1 MGLKMIVEFFRYG
14 DGLSKGP
21 LDYFLGKKRDRDH
34 ARVLSGSEQEVAGL
48 IDSSPFAKKYTSG
61 CLSFY
66 ESDLSDEAKSKIM
79 AEFEACIF
87 AGMDPGQYRVLWIE
101 HRDKINEETGKQRL
115 ELNFLIP
122 NVEITT
128 GQRLQPFYHEAD
140 LPRVDLFKKIINFEY
155 QLHDPDDPMFR
166 QDIKTKKS
174 LPKNTADI
182 KRVLD
187 VAAKKQIEGGFITD
201 RESMKKWLTALG
213 LEITGVKPNSISIR
227 NPHNDDEKSR
237 PIRLTG
243 AIYEQNFRFGAEGD
257 SLTAA
262 ASERYRRE
270 ARKRYRENLQRY
282 AEQIDCKIREFQQK
296 YQQRDAELEKAG
308 HASHE
313 RARDPNLDQQGGVE
327 KPAERSN
334 ERDYRADYNRQENIA
349 ESTYTSNQRAS
360 GSLPEASRELR
371 GDLARVEPLT
381 RRASTG
387 SEFEK
392 NPFQIDLSL
401 DLASL
406 FFSYMQ
412 HRSRVLLKKPKRSH
426 SRIAQ
431 PSASPETPRR
441 EPEAI
446 ELRQPIMRTD
456 RSEIHDLRGQLQN
469 SSGEVNEFRN
479 AVIEDHRRATAA
491 ARAATEAA
499 ARSLEAHSG
508 SSTDYRRA
516 RELHRDFERQEQQA
530 NRKEQSVSGAD
541 NHLSGDSEKAI
552 RANSLR
558 AFFRGFTERIGD
570 RFKDAC
576 DEIGEFFRRTRRIE
590 KLVKGDF
597 AEPGASR
604 NREANEA
611 TGEPNQRENELSRA
625 VSTKVRGFNPGYI
638 FKALDELDKRK
649 ELQAKQRAAERSSGL
664 DCEM

>member
-1 MGLKMIVEFFRYG
+1 MIVEFFRYG

-21 LDYFLGKKRDRDH
+21 LDYFLGKKRDREH
-34 ARVLSGSEQEVAGL
+34 AKILSGSEPEVAGL

-66 ESDLSDEAKSKIM
+66 ENDLSDEAKRKIM
-79 AEFEACIF
+79 ADFEHCLF
-87 AGMDPGQYRVLWIE
+87 PGMSSDQYRVLWIE
-101 HRDKINEETGKQRL
+101 HKDKLNEETGERRL

-122 NVEITT
+122 NTEILT
-128 GQRLQPFYHEAD
+128 GNRLQPFYHEAD
-140 LPRVDLFKKIINFEY
+140 LPRVDLFKKIINFEH

-187 VAAKKQIEGGFITD
+187 VAAKKQIEEGFITD
-201 RESMKKWLTALG
+201 RESMKRWLIDLE
-213 LEITGVKPNSISIR
+213 LEITKETAKAISIK
-227 NPHNDDEKSR
+227 NPYGDENSR
-237 PIRLTG
+237 PIRLEG

-257 SLTAA
+257 SLTAE

-282 AEQIDCKIREFQQK
+282 AEQIDGKIREFQQK

-313 RARDPNLDQQGGVE
+313 RAKDPNLDQQGGVE
-327 KPAERSN
+327 KSAERSH
-334 ERDYRADYNRQENIA
+334 ERDYRADYNRQEDVA
-349 ESTYTSNQRAS
+349 ESTYRSNHRNS

-381 RRASTG
+381 RRYSAPSD
-387 SEFEK
+387 FEK
-392 NPFQIDLSL
+392 SPYYVSL
-401 DLASL
+401 AVDYSSWR
-406 FFSYMQ
+406 FSYEQ
-412 HRSRVLLKKPKRSH
+412 YRNRTLSKLPKKSVKPN
-426 SRIAQ
+426 
-431 PSASPETPRR
+431 
-441 EPEAI
+441 EPANRGFTSEGSNL
-446 ELRQPIMRTD
+446 ESFDLRQTIVCTD
-456 RSEIHDLRGQLQN
+456 RPESSALRGQLSGN
-469 SSGEVNEFRN
+469 SGEIEVNEQSRS
-479 AVIEDHRRATAA
+479 AAIADYRGTTAA

-530 NRKEQSVSGAD
+530 NRQEQSVSGAD

-625 VSTKVRGFNPGYI
+625 VSTKVSGFNPGYI
-638 FKALDELDKRK
+638 FKALDELDQRK

>member
-1 MGLKMIVEFFRYG
+1 MIVEFFRYG
-14 DGLSKGP
+14 AGLSKGP
-21 LDYFLGKKRDRDH
+21 LDYFLGKKRDREH
-34 ARVLSGSEQEVAGL
+34 AKILSGNEQEVAGL

-66 ESDLSDEAKSKIM
+66 ESDLSDEAKRKIM
-79 AEFEACIF
+79 ADFEHCLF
-87 AGMDPGQYRVLWIE
+87 PGMSSDQYRVLWIE
-101 HRDKINEETGKQRL
+101 HRDKINEETGERRL

-122 NVEITT
+122 NTEILT
-128 GQRLQPFYHEAD
+128 GNRLQPFYHEAD
-140 LPRVDLFKKIINFEY
+140 MPRVDLFKKIINFEH

-187 VAAKKQIEGGFITD
+187 VAAKKQIEEGFITD
-201 RESMKKWLTALG
+201 RESMKQWLIDLG
-213 LEITGVKPNSISIR
+213 LDVTKETAKAISIK
-227 NPHNDDEKSR
+227 NPYGDENSR
-237 PIRLTG
+237 PIRLEG

-257 SLTAA
+257 SLTAE

-270 ARKRYRENLQRY
+270 ARKRYGENLQRY
-282 AEQIDCKIREFQQK
+282 AEQIDGKIREFQQK

-313 RARDPNLDQQGGVE
+313 RAKDPNLDQQGGVE

-349 ESTYTSNQRAS
+349 ESTYTSNQRTS

-426 SRIAQ
+426 SRTAQ
-431 PSASPETPRR
+431 PSGSPETPRR

-456 RSEIHDLRGQLQN
+456 RPEITAVRGQLQN

-516 RELHRDFERQEQQA
+516 RELHRDFEKQEQQA
-530 NRKEQSVSGAD
+530 NREEQSVSGAD

-625 VSTKVRGFNPGYI
+625 VSTKVSGFNPGYI

>member
-1 MGLKMIVEFFRYG
+1 MIVEFFRYG
-14 DGLSKGP
+14 AGLSKGP
-21 LDYFLGKKRDRDH
+21 LDYFLGKKRDREH
-34 ARVLSGSEQEVAGL
+34 AKILSGNEQEVAGL

-66 ESDLSDEAKSKIM
+66 ESDLSDEAKRKIM
-79 AEFEACIF
+79 ADFEHCLF
-87 AGMDPGQYRVLWIE
+87 PGMSSDQYRVLWIE
-101 HRDKINEETGKQRL
+101 HKDKLNEETGERRL

-122 NVEITT
+122 NTEILT
-128 GQRLQPFYHEAD
+128 GNRLQPFYHEAD
-140 LPRVDLFKKIINFEY
+140 MPRVDLFKKIINFEH

-187 VAAKKQIEGGFITD
+187 VAAKKQIEEGFITD
-201 RESMKKWLTALG
+201 RESMKRWLIDLE
-213 LEITGVKPNSISIR
+213 LEITKETAKAISIK
-227 NPHNDDEKSR
+227 NPYGDENSR
-237 PIRLTG
+237 PIRLEG

-257 SLTAA
+257 SLTAE

-282 AEQIDCKIREFQQK
+282 AEQIDCKIREFEQK
-296 YQQRDAELEKAG
+296 YQSIDPEAPKGGQQ
-308 HASHE
+308 SYE
-313 RARDPNLDQQGGVE
+313 RSDDPNFEQQRVSD
-327 KPAERSN
+327 KTAERSN
-334 ERDYRADYNRQENIA
+334 ERDYRADYNRQEDVA
-349 ESTYTSNQRAS
+349 ESTYTSNQRTS
-360 GSLPEASRELR
+360 GSPPEASRELT
-371 GDLARVEPLT
+371 GELARVEPLT

-387 SEFEK
+387 SELEK

-426 SRIAQ
+426 SRTAQ
-431 PSASPETPRR
+431 PSGSPETPRR

-456 RSEIHDLRGQLQN
+456 RSEIPDLRGQLQN

-516 RELHRDFERQEQQA
+516 RELHRDFEKQEQQA
-530 NRKEQSVSGAD
+530 NREEQSVSGAD
-541 NHLSGDSEKAI
+541 NHISGDSEKAI

-625 VSTKVRGFNPGYI
+625 VSTKVSGFNSEDI

-649 ELQAKQRAAERSSGL
+649 ELQAKQRAAERGSGL
-664 DCEM
+664 YF

>member
-1 MGLKMIVEFFRYG
+1 MIVEFFRYG

-155 QLHDPDDPMFR
+155 QLHDTDDPMFR

-187 VAAKKQIEGGFITD
+187 VAAKKQIEEGFITD
-201 RESMKKWLTALG
+201 RESMKQWLIDLG
-213 LEITGVKPNSISIR
+213 LDVTKETAKAISIK
-227 NPHNDDEKSR
+227 NPYGDENSR
-237 PIRLTG
+237 PIRLDG

-257 SLTAA
+257 SLTAE

-381 RRASTG
+381 RRDSAPSD
-387 SEFEK
+387 FEK
-392 NPFQIDLSL
+392 SPYYVSL
-401 DLASL
+401 AVDYSSWR
-406 FFSYMQ
+406 FSYEQ
-412 HRSRVLLKKPKRSH
+412 YRNRTLSKSPKKSVKPN
-426 SRIAQ
+426 
-431 PSASPETPRR
+431 
-441 EPEAI
+441 EPANRGFTSEGSNLDSFD
-446 ELRQPIMRTD
+446 LRQTIVCTD
-456 RSEIHDLRGQLQN
+456 RPESSALRGQL
-469 SSGEVNEFRN
+469 SGNRGEIEVNEQSRS
-479 AVIEDHRRATAA
+479 AAIADYRGTTAA
-491 ARAATEAA
+491 IEAATTVA
-499 ARSLEAHSG
+499 ARSLDAYSG

-516 RELHRDFERQEQQA
+516 RELHRDFEKQEQQA
-530 NRKEQSVSGAD
+530 NRQEQSVSGAD

-625 VSTKVRGFNPGYI
+625 VSTKVSGFNSEDI

-649 ELQAKQRAAERSSGL
+649 ELQAKQRAAERGSGL
-664 DCEM
+664 YF

>member
-1 MGLKMIVEFFRYG
+1 MIVEFFRYG
-14 DGLSKGP
+14 DGISKGP
-21 LDYFLGKKRDRDH
+21 LDYFLGKKRDREH
-34 ARVLSGSEQEVAGL
+34 AKILSGNEQEVAGL

-66 ESDLSDEAKSKIM
+66 ESDLSDEAKRKIM
-79 AEFEACIF
+79 ADFEHCLF
-87 AGMDPGQYRVLWIE
+87 PGMSSDQYRVLWIE
-101 HRDKINEETGKQRL
+101 HKDKLNEETGERRL

-122 NVEITT
+122 NTEILT
-128 GQRLQPFYHEAD
+128 GNRLQPFYHEVD
-140 LPRVDLFKKIINFEY
+140 MPRVDLFKKIINFEH

-187 VAAKKQIEGGFITD
+187 VAARKQIEGGFITD

-541 NHLSGDSEKAI
+541 NHISGDSEKAI

-625 VSTKVRGFNPGYI
+625 VSTKVSEFNPGYI

>member
-1 MGLKMIVEFFRYG
+1 MIVEFFRYG
-14 DGLSKGP
+14 AGLSKGP

-66 ESDLSDEAKSKIM
+66 ESDLSDEAKRKIM
-79 AEFEACIF
+79 ADFEHCLF
-87 AGMDPGQYRVLWIE
+87 PGMSSDQYRVLWIE
-101 HRDKINEETGKQRL
+101 HKDKLNEETGERRL

-122 NVEITT
+122 NTEILT
-128 GQRLQPFYHEAD
+128 GNRLQPFYHEAD
-140 LPRVDLFKKIINFEY
+140 MPRVDLFKKIINFEH

-187 VAAKKQIEGGFITD
+187 VAARKQIEGGFITD

-270 ARKRYRENLQRY
+270 ARKRYGENLQRY
-282 AEQIDCKIREFQQK
+282 AEQIDGKIREFEQK
-296 YQQRDAELEKAG
+296 YQSIDPEAPKGGQQSYERSDVTNLE
-308 HASHE
+308 
-313 RARDPNLDQQGGVE
+313 QQGGVE
-327 KPAERSN
+327 KSAERSH
-334 ERDYRADYNRQENIA
+334 ERDYRADYNRQEYVA
-349 ESTYTSNQRAS
+349 ESTYRSIERTS
-360 GSLPEASRELR
+360 GSPPEASRELT
-371 GDLARVEPLT
+371 GELARVEPLT
-381 RRASTG
+381 RRDSAPSD
-387 SEFEK
+387 FEK
-392 NPFQIDLSL
+392 SPYYVSL
-401 DLASL
+401 AVDYSSWR
-406 FFSYMQ
+406 FSYEQ
-412 HRSRVLLKKPKRSH
+412 YRNRTLSKSPKKSVKPN
-426 SRIAQ
+426 
-431 PSASPETPRR
+431 
-441 EPEAI
+441 EPANRGFTSEGSNLDSFD
-446 ELRQPIMRTD
+446 LRQTIVCTD
-456 RSEIHDLRGQLQN
+456 RPESSALRGQL
-469 SSGEVNEFRN
+469 SGNRGEIEVNEQSRS
-479 AVIEDHRRATAA
+479 AAIADYRRTTAA
-491 ARAATEAA
+491 IEAATTAA
-499 ARSLEAHSG
+499 ARSLEAYSG

-516 RELHRDFERQEQQA
+516 RELHRDFEKQEQQA
-530 NRKEQSVSGAD
+530 NREEQSVSGAD

-558 AFFRGFTERIGD
+558 AFFTRFTKQIGD
-570 RFKDAC
+570 SFKDAC
-576 DEIGEFFRRTRRIE
+576 NELGEFFRRTRRIE

-625 VSTKVRGFNPGYI
+625 VSTKVSGFNSEDI

-649 ELQAKQRAAERSSGL
+649 ELQAKQRAAERGSGL
-664 DCEM
+664 YF

>member
-1 MGLKMIVEFFRYG
+1 MIVEFFRYG
-14 DGLSKGP
+14 AGLSKGP
-21 LDYFLGKKRDRDH
+21 LDYFLGKKRDREH
-34 ARVLSGSEQEVAGL
+34 ARVLSGNEQEVAGL

-66 ESDLSDEAKSKIM
+66 ESDLSDEAKRKIM
-79 AEFEACIF
+79 ADFEHCLF
-87 AGMDPGQYRVLWIE
+87 PGMSSDQYRVLWIE
-101 HRDKINEETGKQRL
+101 HKDKLNEETGERRL

-122 NVEITT
+122 NTEILT
-128 GQRLQPFYHEAD
+128 GNRLQPFYHEAD
-140 LPRVDLFKKIINFEY
+140 MPRVDLFKKIINFEH

-187 VAAKKQIEGGFITD
+187 VAAKKQIEEGFITD
-201 RESMKKWLTALG
+201 RESMKRWLIDLE
-213 LEITGVKPNSISIR
+213 LEITKETAKAISIK
-227 NPHNDDEKSR
+227 NPYGDENSR
-237 PIRLTG
+237 PIRLEG

-257 SLTAA
+257 SLTAE

-282 AEQIDCKIREFQQK
+282 AEQIDGKIREFEQK
-296 YQQRDAELEKAG
+296 YQSIDPEAPKGGQQ
-308 HASHE
+308 SYE
-313 RARDPNLDQQGGVE
+313 RSDDPNFEQQRVSD
-327 KPAERSN
+327 KTAERSN
-334 ERDYRADYNRQENIA
+334 ERDYRADYNRQEDVA
-349 ESTYTSNQRAS
+349 ESTYTSNQRTS
-360 GSLPEASRELR
+360 GSPPEASRELT
-371 GDLARVEPLT
+371 GELARVEPLT

-387 SEFEK
+387 SELEK

-426 SRIAQ
+426 SRTAQ
-431 PSASPETPRR
+431 PSGSPETPRR

-499 ARSLEAHSG
+499 ARRLEAHSG

-516 RELHRDFERQEQQA
+516 RELHRDFEKQEQQA
-530 NRKEQSVSGAD
+530 NREEQSVSGAD

-625 VSTKVRGFNPGYI
+625 VSTKVSGFNPGYI

>member
-1 MGLKMIVEFFRYG
+1 MIVEFFRYG

-21 LDYFLGKKRDRDH
+21 LDYFLGKKRDREH
-34 ARVLSGSEQEVAGL
+34 ARVLSGNEQEVAGL

-66 ESDLSDEAKSKIM
+66 ESDLSDEAKRKIM
-79 AEFEACIF
+79 ADFEHCLF
-87 AGMDPGQYRVLWIE
+87 PGMSSDQYRVLWIE
-101 HRDKINEETGKQRL
+101 HKDKLNEETGERRL

-122 NVEITT
+122 NTEILT
-128 GQRLQPFYHEAD
+128 GNRLQPFYHEAD
-140 LPRVDLFKKIINFEY
+140 MPRVDLFKKIINFEH

-187 VAAKKQIEGGFITD
+187 VAARKQIEGGFITD

-270 ARKRYRENLQRY
+270 ARKRYGENLQRY
-282 AEQIDCKIREFQQK
+282 AEQIDGKIREFEQK
-296 YQQRDAELEKAG
+296 YQSIDPEAPKGGQQ
-308 HASHE
+308 SYE
-313 RARDPNLDQQGGVE
+313 RSDDPNFEQQRVSD
-327 KPAERSN
+327 KTAERSN
-334 ERDYRADYNRQENIA
+334 ERDYRADYNRQEDVA
-349 ESTYTSNQRAS
+349 ESTYRSNHRNS

-456 RSEIHDLRGQLQN
+456 RSEIPDLRGQLQN

-558 AFFRGFTERIGD
+558 AFFTSFTKRIGD
-570 RFKDAC
+570 SFKDAC
-576 DEIGEFFRRTRRIE
+576 DEFGEFFRRKRRVE
-590 KLVKGDF
+590 KLVNGDF
-597 AEPGASR
+597 AELGKNRDRDAAQATHGAAHEQTSLSR
-604 NREANEA
+604 
-611 TGEPNQRENELSRA
+611 ELSK
-625 VSTKVRGFNPGYI
+625 KVTGFNSGDI
-638 FKALDELDKRK
+638 FTALDELDKRK
-649 ELQAKQRAAERSSGL
+649 ELQAKQRAAERGSGL
-664 DCEM
+664 YF

>member
-1 MGLKMIVEFFRYG
+1 MIVEFFRYG

-21 LDYFLGKKRDRDH
+21 LDYFLGKKRDREH
-34 ARVLSGSEQEVAGL
+34 ARVLSGNEQEVAGL

-66 ESDLSDEAKSKIM
+66 ESDLSDEAKRKIM
-79 AEFEACIF
+79 ADFEHCLF
-87 AGMDPGQYRVLWIE
+87 PGMSSDQYRVLWIE
-101 HRDKINEETGKQRL
+101 HKDKLNEETGERRL

-122 NVEITT
+122 NTEILT
-128 GQRLQPFYHEAD
+128 GNRLQPFYHEAD
-140 LPRVDLFKKIINFEY
+140 MPRVDLFKKIINFEH

-187 VAAKKQIEGGFITD
+187 VAARKQIEGGFITD

-270 ARKRYRENLQRY
+270 ARKRYGENLQRY
-282 AEQIDCKIREFQQK
+282 AEQIDGKIREFEQK
-296 YQQRDAELEKAG
+296 YQSIDPEAPKGGQQSYERSDVTNLE
-308 HASHE
+308 
-313 RARDPNLDQQGGVE
+313 QQGGVE
-327 KPAERSN
+327 KSAERSH
-334 ERDYRADYNRQENIA
+334 ERDYRADYNRQEDVA
-349 ESTYTSNQRAS
+349 ESTYRSIERTS
-360 GSLPEASRELR
+360 GSPPEASRELT
-371 GDLARVEPLT
+371 GELARVEPLT
-381 RRASTG
+381 RRDSAPSD
-387 SEFEK
+387 FEK
-392 NPFQIDLSL
+392 SPYYVSL
-401 DLASL
+401 AVDYSSWR
-406 FFSYMQ
+406 FSYEQ
-412 HRSRVLLKKPKRSH
+412 YRNRTLSKSPKKSVKPN
-426 SRIAQ
+426 
-431 PSASPETPRR
+431 
-441 EPEAI
+441 EPANRGFTSEGSNLDSFD
-446 ELRQPIMRTD
+446 LRQTIVCTD
-456 RSEIHDLRGQLQN
+456 RPESSALRGQL
-469 SSGEVNEFRN
+469 SGNRGEIEVNEQSRS
-479 AVIEDHRRATAA
+479 AAIADYRRTTAA
-491 ARAATEAA
+491 IEAATTAA
-499 ARSLEAHSG
+499 ARSLEAYSG

-516 RELHRDFERQEQQA
+516 RELHRDFEKQEQQA
-530 NRKEQSVSGAD
+530 NREEQSVSGAD

-625 VSTKVRGFNPGYI
+625 VSTKVSGFNSEDI

-649 ELQAKQRAAERSSGL
+649 ELQAKQRAAERGSGL
-664 DCEM
+664 YF

>member
-1 MGLKMIVEFFRYG
+1 MIVEFFRYG
-14 DGLSKGP
+14 AGLSKGP
-21 LDYFLGKKRDRDH
+21 LDYFLGKKRDREH
-34 ARVLSGSEQEVAGL
+34 AKILSGNEQEVAGL

-66 ESDLSDEAKSKIM
+66 ESDLSDEAKRKIM
-79 AEFEACIF
+79 ADFEHCLF
-87 AGMDPGQYRVLWIE
+87 PGMSSDQYRVLWIE
-101 HRDKINEETGKQRL
+101 HRDKINEETGERRL

-122 NVEITT
+122 NTEILT
-128 GQRLQPFYHEAD
+128 GNRLQPFYHEAD
-140 LPRVDLFKKIINFEY
+140 LPRVDLFKKIINFEH

-187 VAAKKQIEGGFITD
+187 VAAKKQIEEGFITD

-257 SLTAA
+257 SLTAE

-270 ARKRYRENLQRY
+270 ARKRYGENLQRY
-282 AEQIDCKIREFQQK
+282 AEQIDGKIREFEQK
-296 YQQRDAELEKAG
+296 YQSIDPEAPKGGQQ
-308 HASHE
+308 SYE
-313 RARDPNLDQQGGVE
+313 RSDDPNFEQQRVSD
-327 KPAERSN
+327 KTAERSN
-334 ERDYRADYNRQENIA
+334 ERDYRADYNRQEDVA
-349 ESTYTSNQRAS
+349 ESTYTSNQRTS
-360 GSLPEASRELR
+360 GSPPEASRELT
-371 GDLARVEPLT
+371 GELARVEPLT

-387 SEFEK
+387 SELEK

-426 SRIAQ
+426 SRTAQ
-431 PSASPETPRR
+431 PSGSPETPRR

-499 ARSLEAHSG
+499 ARRLEAHSG

-625 VSTKVRGFNPGYI
+625 VSTKVSGFNPGYI

>member
-1 MGLKMIVEFFRYG
+1 MIVEFFRYG
-14 DGLSKGP
+14 DGISKGP
-21 LDYFLGKKRDRDH
+21 LDYFLGKKRDREH
-34 ARVLSGSEQEVAGL
+34 AKILSGNEQEVAGL

-66 ESDLSDEAKSKIM
+66 ESDLSDEAKRKIM
-79 AEFEACIF
+79 ADFEHCLF
-87 AGMDPGQYRVLWIE
+87 PGMSSDQYRVLWIE
-101 HRDKINEETGKQRL
+101 HKDKLNEETGERRL

-122 NVEITT
+122 NTEILT
-128 GQRLQPFYHEAD
+128 GNRLQPFYHEAD
-140 LPRVDLFKKIINFEY
+140 MPRVDLFKKIINFEH

-187 VAAKKQIEGGFITD
+187 VAARKQIEGGFITD

-541 NHLSGDSEKAI
+541 NHISGDSEKAI

-625 VSTKVRGFNPGYI
+625 VSTKVSEFNPGYI

>member
-1 MGLKMIVEFFRYG
+1 MIVEFFRYG

-21 LDYFLGKKRDRDH
+21 LDYFLGKKRDREH
-34 ARVLSGSEQEVAGL
+34 AKILSGSEPEVAGL

-66 ESDLSDEAKSKIM
+66 ENDLSDEAKNKIM
-79 AEFEACIF
+79 ADFEHCLF
-87 AGMDPGQYRVLWIE
+87 PGMSSDQYRVLWIE
-101 HRDKINEETGKQRL
+101 HRDKINEETGERRL

-122 NVEITT
+122 NTEILT
-128 GQRLQPFYHEAD
+128 GKRLQPFYHEAD
-140 LPRVDLFKKIINFEY
+140 MPRVDLFKKIINFEH

-187 VAAKKQIEGGFITD
+187 VAAKKQIEEGFITD
-201 RESMKKWLTALG
+201 RESMKRWLIDLE
-213 LEITGVKPNSISIR
+213 LEITKETAKAISIK
-227 NPHNDDEKSR
+227 NPYGDENSR
-237 PIRLTG
+237 PIRLEG

-257 SLTAA
+257 SLTAE

-270 ARKRYRENLQRY
+270 ARKRYGENLQRY
-282 AEQIDCKIREFQQK
+282 AEQIDGKIREFEQK
-296 YQQRDAELEKAG
+296 YQSIDPEAPKGGQQ
-308 HASHE
+308 SYE
-313 RARDPNLDQQGGVE
+313 RSDDPNFEQQRVSD
-327 KPAERSN
+327 KTAERSN
-334 ERDYRADYNRQENIA
+334 ERDYRADYNRQEDVA
-349 ESTYTSNQRAS
+349 ESTYTSNQRTS
-360 GSLPEASRELR
+360 GSPPEASRELT
-371 GDLARVEPLT
+371 GELARVEPLT

-387 SEFEK
+387 SELEK

-426 SRIAQ
+426 SRTAQ
-431 PSASPETPRR
+431 PSGSPETPRR

-456 RSEIHDLRGQLQN
+456 RPESTAVRGQLQN

-499 ARSLEAHSG
+499 ARRLEAHSG
-508 SSTDYRRA
+508 PSTDYRRA
-516 RELHRDFERQEQQA
+516 RELHRDFEKQEQQA
-530 NRKEQSVSGAD
+530 NREEQSVSGAD

-625 VSTKVRGFNPGYI
+625 VSTKVSGFNPGYI

>member
-1 MGLKMIVEFFRYG
+1 MIVEFFRYG

-21 LDYFLGKKRDRDH
+21 LDYFLGKKRDREH
-34 ARVLSGSEQEVAGL
+34 ARVLSGNEQEVAGL

-66 ESDLSDEAKSKIM
+66 ESDLSDEAKRKIM
-79 AEFEACIF
+79 ADFEHCLF
-87 AGMDPGQYRVLWIE
+87 PGMSSDQYRVLWIE
-101 HRDKINEETGKQRL
+101 HKDKLNEETGERRL

-122 NVEITT
+122 NTEILT
-128 GQRLQPFYHEAD
+128 GNRLQPFYHEAD
-140 LPRVDLFKKIINFEY
+140 MPRVDLFKKIINFEH

-187 VAAKKQIEGGFITD
+187 VAARKQIEGGFITD

-270 ARKRYRENLQRY
+270 ARKRYGENLQRY
-282 AEQIDCKIREFQQK
+282 AEQIDGKIREFEQK
-296 YQQRDAELEKAG
+296 YQSIDPEAPKGGQQSYERSDVTNLE
-308 HASHE
+308 
-313 RARDPNLDQQGGVE
+313 QQGGVE

-349 ESTYTSNQRAS
+349 ESTYTSNQRTS

-456 RSEIHDLRGQLQN
+456 RSEIPDLRGQLQN

-558 AFFRGFTERIGD
+558 AFFTSFTKRIGD
-570 RFKDAC
+570 SFKDAC
-576 DEIGEFFRRTRRIE
+576 DEFGEFFRRKRRVE
-590 KLVKGDF
+590 KLVNGDF
-597 AEPGASR
+597 AELGKNRDRDAAQATHGAAHEQTSLSR
-604 NREANEA
+604 
-611 TGEPNQRENELSRA
+611 ELSK
-625 VSTKVRGFNPGYI
+625 KVTGFNSGDI
-638 FKALDELDKRK
+638 FTALDELDKRK
-649 ELQAKQRAAERSSGL
+649 ELQAKQRPAERGSRL
-664 DCEM
+664 YF

>member
-1 MGLKMIVEFFRYG
+1 MIVEFFRYG

-21 LDYFLGKKRDRDH
+21 LDYFLGKKRDREH
-34 ARVLSGSEQEVAGL
+34 ARVLSGNEQEVAGL

-66 ESDLSDEAKSKIM
+66 ESDLSDEAKRKIM
-79 AEFEACIF
+79 ADFEHCLF
-87 AGMDPGQYRVLWIE
+87 PGMSSDQYRVLWIE
-101 HRDKINEETGKQRL
+101 HRDKINEETGERRL

-122 NVEITT
+122 NTEILT
-128 GQRLQPFYHEAD
+128 GNRLQPFYHEAD
-140 LPRVDLFKKIINFEY
+140 LPRVDLFQKIINFEH

-187 VAAKKQIEGGFITD
+187 VAARKQIEGGFITD

-270 ARKRYRENLQRY
+270 ARKRYGENLQRY
-282 AEQIDCKIREFQQK
+282 AEQIDGKIREFEQK
-296 YQQRDAELEKAG
+296 YQSIDPEAPKGGQQ
-308 HASHE
+308 SYE
-313 RARDPNLDQQGGVE
+313 RSDDPNFEQQRVSD
-327 KPAERSN
+327 KTAERSN
-334 ERDYRADYNRQENIA
+334 ERDYRADYNRQEDVA
-349 ESTYTSNQRAS
+349 ESTYTSNQRTS
-360 GSLPEASRELR
+360 GSPPEASRELT
-371 GDLARVEPLT
+371 GELARVEPLT

-387 SEFEK
+387 SELEK

-456 RSEIHDLRGQLQN
+456 RPESTAVRGQLQN

-541 NHLSGDSEKAI
+541 NHISGDSEKAI

-625 VSTKVRGFNPGYI
+625 VSTKVSGFNPGYI

-664 DCEM
+664 YF

>member
-1 MGLKMIVEFFRYG
+1 MIVEFFRYG

-187 VAAKKQIEGGFITD
+187 VAAKKQIEEGFITD
-201 RESMKKWLTALG
+201 RESMKQWLIDLG
-213 LEITGVKPNSISIR
+213 LDVTKETAKAISIK
-227 NPHNDDEKSR
+227 NPYGDENSR
-237 PIRLTG
+237 PIRLDG

-257 SLTAA
+257 SLTAE

-456 RSEIHDLRGQLQN
+456 RSEIPDLRGQLQN

-558 AFFRGFTERIGD
+558 AFFTSFTKRIGD
-570 RFKDAC
+570 SFKDAC
-576 DEIGEFFRRTRRIE
+576 DEFGEFFRRKRRVE
-590 KLVKGDF
+590 KLVNGDF
-597 AEPGASR
+597 AELGKNRDRDAAQATHGAAHEQTSLSR
-604 NREANEA
+604 
-611 TGEPNQRENELSRA
+611 ELSK
-625 VSTKVRGFNPGYI
+625 KVTGFNSGDI
-638 FKALDELDKRK
+638 FTALDELDKRK
-649 ELQAKQRAAERSSGL
+649 ELQAKQRAAERGSGL
-664 DCEM
+664 YF

>member
-1 MGLKMIVEFFRYG
+1 MIVEFFRYG

-21 LDYFLGKKRDRDH
+21 LDYFLGKKRDREH
-34 ARVLSGSEQEVAGL
+34 ARVLSGNEQEVAGL

-66 ESDLSDEAKSKIM
+66 ESDLSDEAKRKIM
-79 AEFEACIF
+79 ADFEHCLF
-87 AGMDPGQYRVLWIE
+87 PGMSSDQYRVLWIE
-101 HRDKINEETGKQRL
+101 HRDKINEETGERRL

-122 NVEITT
+122 NTEILT
-128 GQRLQPFYHEAD
+128 GKRLQPFYHEAD
-140 LPRVDLFKKIINFEY
+140 MPRVDLFKKIINFEH

-187 VAAKKQIEGGFITD
+187 VAARKQIEGGFITD

-270 ARKRYRENLQRY
+270 ARKRYGENLQRY
-282 AEQIDCKIREFQQK
+282 AEQIDGKIREFEQK
-296 YQQRDAELEKAG
+296 YQSIDPEAPKGGQQSYERSDVTNLE
-308 HASHE
+308 
-313 RARDPNLDQQGGVE
+313 QQGGVE

-456 RSEIHDLRGQLQN
+456 RSEIPDLRGQLQN

-516 RELHRDFERQEQQA
+516 RELHRDFEKQEQQA
-530 NRKEQSVSGAD
+530 NREEQSVSGAD

-625 VSTKVRGFNPGYI
+625 VSTKVSGFNPGYI

>member
-1 MGLKMIVEFFRYG
+1 MIVEFFRYG
-14 DGLSKGP
+14 AGLSKGP
-21 LDYFLGKKRDRDH
+21 LDYFLGKKRDREH
-34 ARVLSGSEQEVAGL
+34 AKILSGNEQEVAGL

-66 ESDLSDEAKSKIM
+66 ESDLSDEAKRKIM
-79 AEFEACIF
+79 ADFEHCLF
-87 AGMDPGQYRVLWIE
+87 PGMSSDQYRVLWIE
-101 HRDKINEETGKQRL
+101 HKDKLNEETGERRL

-122 NVEITT
+122 NTEILT
-128 GQRLQPFYHEAD
+128 GNRLQPFYHEAD
-140 LPRVDLFKKIINFEY
+140 MPRVDLFKKIINFEH

-187 VAAKKQIEGGFITD
+187 VAARKQIEGGFITD

-270 ARKRYRENLQRY
+270 ARKRYGENLQRY
-282 AEQIDCKIREFQQK
+282 AEQIDGKIREFEQK
-296 YQQRDAELEKAG
+296 YQSIDPEAPKGGQQSYERSDVTNLE
-308 HASHE
+308 
-313 RARDPNLDQQGGVE
+313 QQGGVE
-327 KPAERSN
+327 KSAERSH
-334 ERDYRADYNRQENIA
+334 ERDYRADYNRQEDVA
-349 ESTYTSNQRAS
+349 ESTYRSIERTS
-360 GSLPEASRELR
+360 GSPPEASRELT
-371 GDLARVEPLT
+371 GELARVEPLT
-381 RRASTG
+381 RRDSTG

-541 NHLSGDSEKAI
+541 NHISGDSEKAI

-625 VSTKVRGFNPGYI
+625 VSTKVSGFNPGYI

>member
-1 MGLKMIVEFFRYG
+1 MIVEFFRYG

-21 LDYFLGKKRDRDH
+21 LDYFLGKKRDREH
-34 ARVLSGSEQEVAGL
+34 ARVLSGNEQEVAGL

-66 ESDLSDEAKSKIM
+66 ESDLSDEAKRKIM
-79 AEFEACIF
+79 ADFEHCLF
-87 AGMDPGQYRVLWIE
+87 PGMSSDQYRVLWIE
-101 HRDKINEETGKQRL
+101 HKDKLNEETGERRL

-122 NVEITT
+122 NTEILT
-128 GQRLQPFYHEAD
+128 GNRLQPFYHEAD
-140 LPRVDLFKKIINFEY
+140 MPRVDLFKKIINFEH

-187 VAAKKQIEGGFITD
+187 VAARKQIEGGFITD

-270 ARKRYRENLQRY
+270 ARKRYGENLQRY
-282 AEQIDCKIREFQQK
+282 AEQIDGKIREFEQK
-296 YQQRDAELEKAG
+296 YQSIDPEAPKGGQQSYERSDVTNLE
-308 HASHE
+308 
-313 RARDPNLDQQGGVE
+313 QQGGVE
-327 KPAERSN
+327 KSAERSN

-349 ESTYTSNQRAS
+349 ESTYTSNQRTS

-456 RSEIHDLRGQLQN
+456 RSEIPDLRGQLQN

-558 AFFRGFTERIGD
+558 AFFTSFTKRIGD
-570 RFKDAC
+570 SFKDAC
-576 DEIGEFFRRTRRIE
+576 DEFGEFFRRKRRVE
-590 KLVKGDF
+590 KLVNGDF
-597 AEPGASR
+597 AELGKNRDRDAAQATHGAAHEQTSLSR
-604 NREANEA
+604 
-611 TGEPNQRENELSRA
+611 ELSK
-625 VSTKVRGFNPGYI
+625 KVTGFNSGDI
-638 FKALDELDKRK
+638 FTALDELDKRK
-649 ELQAKQRAAERSSGL
+649 ELQAKQRAAERGSGL
-664 DCEM
+664 YF

>member
-1 MGLKMIVEFFRYG
+1 MIVEFFRYG
-14 DGLSKGP
+14 AGLSKGP
-21 LDYFLGKKRDRDH
+21 LDYFLGKKRDREH
-34 ARVLSGSEQEVAGL
+34 AKILSGNEQEVAGL

-66 ESDLSDEAKSKIM
+66 ESDLSDEAKRKIM
-79 AEFEACIF
+79 ADFEHCLF
-87 AGMDPGQYRVLWIE
+87 PGMSSDQYRVLWIE
-101 HRDKINEETGKQRL
+101 HRDKINEETGERRL

-122 NVEITT
+122 NTEILT
-128 GQRLQPFYHEAD
+128 GNRLQPFYHEAD
-140 LPRVDLFKKIINFEY
+140 LPRVDLFKKIINFEH

-187 VAAKKQIEGGFITD
+187 VAARKQIEGGFITD

-257 SLTAA
+257 SLTAE

-270 ARKRYRENLQRY
+270 ARKRYGENLQRY
-282 AEQIDCKIREFQQK
+282 AEQIDGKIREFEQK
-296 YQQRDAELEKAG
+296 YQSIDPEAPKGGQQSYERSDVTNLE
-308 HASHE
+308 
-313 RARDPNLDQQGGVE
+313 QQGGVE
-327 KPAERSN
+327 KSAERSH
-334 ERDYRADYNRQENIA
+334 ERDYRADYNRQEDVA
-349 ESTYTSNQRAS
+349 ESTYTSNQRTS
-360 GSLPEASRELR
+360 GSPPEASRELT
-371 GDLARVEPLT
+371 GELARVEPLT
-381 RRASTG
+381 RRDSTP
-387 SEFEK
+387 SDFEK
-392 NPFQIDLSL
+392 SPYYVSL
-401 DLASL
+401 AVDFSSWH
-406 FFSYMQ
+406 FSYEQ
-412 HRSRVLLKKPKRSH
+412 YRNRTLSKSPKKSVKPNE
-426 SRIAQ
+426 
-431 PSASPETPRR
+431 PSNQGFTNEGSNLESFD
-441 EPEAI
+441 
-446 ELRQPIMRTD
+446 LRQTIVCTD
-456 RSEIHDLRGQLQN
+456 RPESSALRGQLSGN
-469 SSGEVNEFRN
+469 SGEIEVNEQSRS
-479 AVIEDHRRATAA
+479 AAIADYRRTTAA
-491 ARAATEAA
+491 IEAATTAA
-499 ARSLEAHSG
+499 ARSLEAYSG

-516 RELHRDFERQEQQA
+516 RELHRDFEKQEQQA
-530 NRKEQSVSGAD
+530 NREEQSVSGAD

-625 VSTKVRGFNPGYI
+625 VSTKVSGFNPGYI

>member
-1 MGLKMIVEFFRYG
+1 MIVEFFRYG
-14 DGLSKGP
+14 AGLSKGP

-187 VAAKKQIEGGFITD
+187 VAAKKQIEEGFITD
-201 RESMKKWLTALG
+201 RESMKQWLIDLG
-213 LEITGVKPNSISIR
+213 LDVTKETAKAISIK
-227 NPHNDDEKSR
+227 NPYGDENSR
-237 PIRLTG
+237 PIRLDG

-257 SLTAA
+257 SLTAE

-349 ESTYTSNQRAS
+349 ESTYTSNQRTS
-360 GSLPEASRELR
+360 GSPPEASRELT
-371 GDLARVEPLT
+371 GELARVELLT
-381 RRASTG
+381 RRDSTP
-387 SEFEK
+387 SDFEK
-392 NPFQIDLSL
+392 SPYYVSL
-401 DLASL
+401 AVDYSSWR
-406 FFSYMQ
+406 FSYEQ
-412 HRSRVLLKKPKRSH
+412 YRNRTLSKSPKKSVKPN
-426 SRIAQ
+426 
-431 PSASPETPRR
+431 
-441 EPEAI
+441 EPANRGFTSEGSNL
-446 ELRQPIMRTD
+446 ESFDLRQPIMRTD

-530 NRKEQSVSGAD
+530 NRQEQSVSGAD

-558 AFFRGFTERIGD
+558 AFFTSFTKRIGD
-570 RFKDAC
+570 SFKDAC
-576 DEIGEFFRRTRRIE
+576 DEFGEFFRRKRRVE
-590 KLVKGDF
+590 KLVNGDF
-597 AEPGASR
+597 AELGKNRDRDAAQATHGAAHEQTSLSR
-604 NREANEA
+604 
-611 TGEPNQRENELSRA
+611 ELSK
-625 VSTKVRGFNPGYI
+625 KVTGFNSGDI
-638 FKALDELDKRK
+638 FTALDELDKRK

>member
-1 MGLKMIVEFFRYG
+1 MIVEFFRYG
-14 DGLSKGP
+14 AGLSKGP
-21 LDYFLGKKRDRDH
+21 LDYFLGKKRDREH
-34 ARVLSGSEQEVAGL
+34 AKILSGNEQEVAGL

-66 ESDLSDEAKSKIM
+66 ESDLSDEAKRKIM
-79 AEFEACIF
+79 ADFEHCLF
-87 AGMDPGQYRVLWIE
+87 PGMSSDQYRVLWIE
-101 HRDKINEETGKQRL
+101 HRDKINEETGERRL

-122 NVEITT
+122 NTEILT
-128 GQRLQPFYHEAD
+128 GNRLQPFYHEAD
-140 LPRVDLFKKIINFEY
+140 MPRVDLFKKIINFEH

-187 VAAKKQIEGGFITD
+187 VAAKKQIEEGFITD
-201 RESMKKWLTALG
+201 RESMKQWLIDLG
-213 LEITGVKPNSISIR
+213 LDVTKETAKAISIK
-227 NPHNDDEKSR
+227 NPYGDENSR
-237 PIRLTG
+237 PIRLEG

-257 SLTAA
+257 SLTAE

-456 RSEIHDLRGQLQN
+456 RSEIPDLRGQLQN

-516 RELHRDFERQEQQA
+516 RELHRDFEKQEQQA
-530 NRKEQSVSGAD
+530 NREEQSVSGAD

-625 VSTKVRGFNPGYI
+625 VSTKVSGFNPGYI

>member
-187 VAAKKQIEGGFITD
+187 VAAKKQIEEGFITD
-201 RESMKKWLTALG
+201 RESMKQWLIDLG
-213 LEITGVKPNSISIR
+213 LDVTKETAKAISIK
-227 NPHNDDEKSR
+227 NPYGDENSR
-237 PIRLTG
+237 PIRLDG
-243 AIYEQNFRFGAEGD
+243 ANYEQNFRFGAEGD
-257 SLTAA
+257 SLTAE

-349 ESTYTSNQRAS
+349 ESTYTSNQRTS

-541 NHLSGDSEKAI
+541 NHISGDSEKAI

-625 VSTKVRGFNPGYI
+625 VSTKVSGFNPGYI

>member
-1 MGLKMIVEFFRYG
+1 MIVEFFRYG
-14 DGLSKGP
+14 AGLSKGP
-21 LDYFLGKKRDRDH
+21 LDYFLGKKRDREH
-34 ARVLSGSEQEVAGL
+34 AKILSGNEQEVAGL

-66 ESDLSDEAKSKIM
+66 ESDLSDEAKRKIM
-79 AEFEACIF
+79 ADFEHCLF
-87 AGMDPGQYRVLWIE
+87 PGMSSDQYRVLWIE
-101 HRDKINEETGKQRL
+101 HRDKINEETGERRL

-122 NVEITT
+122 NTEILT
-128 GQRLQPFYHEAD
+128 GNRLQPFYHEAD
-140 LPRVDLFKKIINFEY
+140 MPRVDLFKKIINFEH

-187 VAAKKQIEGGFITD
+187 VAAKKQIEEGFITD
-201 RESMKKWLTALG
+201 RESMKQWLIDLG
-213 LEITGVKPNSISIR
+213 LDVTKETAKAISIK
-227 NPHNDDEKSR
+227 NPYGDENSR
-237 PIRLTG
+237 PIRLEG

-257 SLTAA
+257 SLTAE

-282 AEQIDCKIREFQQK
+282 AEQIDGKIREFQQK

-313 RARDPNLDQQGGVE
+313 RAKDPNLDQQGGVE
-327 KPAERSN
+327 KSAERSH
-334 ERDYRADYNRQENIA
+334 ERDYRADYNRQEDVA
-349 ESTYTSNQRAS
+349 ESTYRSNHRNS

-371 GDLARVEPLT
+371 GDLARVHPLERRNSKAIQFKNGPYFIKYSLDFSST
-381 RRASTG
+381 YRLYQHHFDDIRRDEQVQRDPSQRSASTADRASHRGKNSGIQEVAERHLRDQKQQREEING
-387 SEFEK
+387 S
-392 NPFQIDLSL
+392 
-401 DLASL
+401 
-406 FFSYMQ
+406 
-412 HRSRVLLKKPKRSH
+412 RSTV
-426 SRIAQ
+426 IADYR
-431 PSASPETPRR
+431 A
-441 EPEAI
+441 
-446 ELRQPIMRTD
+446 
-456 RSEIHDLRGQLQN
+456 
-469 SSGEVNEFRN
+469 
-479 AVIEDHRRATAA
+479 ATAA
-491 ARAATEAA
+491 AREGLEAAGRAAESTRIARESLAATRRLHSDLTQKERG
-499 ARSLEAHSG
+499 RSA
-508 SSTDYRRA
+508 D
-516 RELHRDFERQEQQA
+516 RQT
-530 NRKEQSVSGAD
+530 
-541 NHLSGDSEKAI
+541 LSGNSEKTL
-552 RANSLR
+552 RADSIR

-625 VSTKVRGFNPGYI
+625 VSTKVSGFNPGYI

>member
-1 MGLKMIVEFFRYG
+1 MIVEFFRYG
-14 DGLSKGP
+14 AGLSKGP
-21 LDYFLGKKRDRDH
+21 LDYFLGKKRDREH
-34 ARVLSGSEQEVAGL
+34 AKILSGNEQEVAGL

-66 ESDLSDEAKSKIM
+66 ESDLSDEAKRKIM
-79 AEFEACIF
+79 ADFEHCLF
-87 AGMDPGQYRVLWIE
+87 PGMSSDQYRVLWIE
-101 HRDKINEETGKQRL
+101 HRDKINEETGERRL

-122 NVEITT
+122 NTEILT
-128 GQRLQPFYHEAD
+128 GNRLQPFYHEAD
-140 LPRVDLFKKIINFEY
+140 MPRVDLFKKIINFEH

-187 VAAKKQIEGGFITD
+187 VAAKKQIEEGFITD
-201 RESMKKWLTALG
+201 RESMKRWLIDLE
-213 LEITGVKPNSISIR
+213 LEITKETAKAISIK
-227 NPHNDDEKSR
+227 NPYGDENSR
-237 PIRLTG
+237 PIRLEG

-257 SLTAA
+257 SLTAE

-270 ARKRYRENLQRY
+270 ARKRYGENLQRY
-282 AEQIDCKIREFQQK
+282 AEQIDGKIREFQQK

-313 RARDPNLDQQGGVE
+313 RAKDPNLDQQGGVE
-327 KPAERSN
+327 KSAERSH
-334 ERDYRADYNRQENIA
+334 ERDYRADYNRQEDVA
-349 ESTYTSNQRAS
+349 ESTYTSNQRTS
-360 GSLPEASRELR
+360 GSPPEASRELT
-371 GDLARVEPLT
+371 GELARVEPLT

-387 SEFEK
+387 SELEK

-530 NRKEQSVSGAD
+530 NRQEQSVSGAD

-625 VSTKVRGFNPGYI
+625 VSTKVSEFNPGYI

>member
-1 MGLKMIVEFFRYG
+1 MIVEFFRYG

-21 LDYFLGKKRDRDH
+21 LDYFLGKKRDREH
-34 ARVLSGSEQEVAGL
+34 ARVLSGNEQEVAGL

-66 ESDLSDEAKSKIM
+66 ESDLSDEAKRKIM
-79 AEFEACIF
+79 ADFEHCLF
-87 AGMDPGQYRVLWIE
+87 PGMSSDQYRVLWIE
-101 HRDKINEETGKQRL
+101 HKDKLNEETGERRL

-122 NVEITT
+122 NTEILT
-128 GQRLQPFYHEAD
+128 GNRLQPFYHEAD
-140 LPRVDLFKKIINFEY
+140 MPRVDLFKKIINFEH

-187 VAAKKQIEGGFITD
+187 VAARKQIEGGFITD

-270 ARKRYRENLQRY
+270 ARKRYGENLQRY
-282 AEQIDCKIREFQQK
+282 AEQIDGKIREFEQK
-296 YQQRDAELEKAG
+296 YQSIDPEAPKGGQQSYERSDVTNLE
-308 HASHE
+308 
-313 RARDPNLDQQGGVE
+313 QQGGVE

-349 ESTYTSNQRAS
+349 ESTYTSNQRTS

-456 RSEIHDLRGQLQN
+456 RSEIPDLRGQLQN

-625 VSTKVRGFNPGYI
+625 VSTKVSGFNPGYI

-649 ELQAKQRAAERSSGL
+649 ELQAKQRAAERGSGL
-664 DCEM
+664 YF

>member
-1 MGLKMIVEFFRYG
+1 MIVEFFRYG

-21 LDYFLGKKRDRDH
+21 LDYFLGKKRDREH
-34 ARVLSGSEQEVAGL
+34 ARVLSGNEQEVAGL

-66 ESDLSDEAKSKIM
+66 ESDLSDEAKRKIM
-79 AEFEACIF
+79 ADFEHCLF
-87 AGMDPGQYRVLWIE
+87 PGMSSDQYRVLWIE
-101 HRDKINEETGKQRL
+101 HKDKLNEETGERRL

-122 NVEITT
+122 NTEILT
-128 GQRLQPFYHEAD
+128 GNRLQPFYHEAD
-140 LPRVDLFKKIINFEY
+140 MPRVDLFKKIINFEH

-187 VAAKKQIEGGFITD
+187 VAARKQIEGGFITD

-270 ARKRYRENLQRY
+270 ARKRYGENLQRY
-282 AEQIDCKIREFQQK
+282 AEQIDGKIREFEQK
-296 YQQRDAELEKAG
+296 YQSIDPEAPKGGQQSYERSDVTNLE
-308 HASHE
+308 
-313 RARDPNLDQQGGVE
+313 QQGGVE

-349 ESTYTSNQRAS
+349 ESTYTSNQRTS

-516 RELHRDFERQEQQA
+516 RELHRDFEKQEQQA
-530 NRKEQSVSGAD
+530 NREEQSVSGAD

-625 VSTKVRGFNPGYI
+625 VSTKVSGFNPGYI

>member
-1 MGLKMIVEFFRYG
+1 MIVEFFRYG

-21 LDYFLGKKRDRDH
+21 LDYFLGKKRDREH
-34 ARVLSGSEQEVAGL
+34 ARVLSGNEQEVAGL

-66 ESDLSDEAKSKIM
+66 ESDLSDEAKRKIM
-79 AEFEACIF
+79 ADFEHCLF
-87 AGMDPGQYRVLWIE
+87 PGMSSDQYRVLWIE
-101 HRDKINEETGKQRL
+101 HKDKLNEETGERRL

-122 NVEITT
+122 NTEILT
-128 GQRLQPFYHEAD
+128 GNRLQPFYHEAD
-140 LPRVDLFKKIINFEY
+140 MPRVDLFKKIINFEH

-187 VAAKKQIEGGFITD
+187 VAARKQIEGGFITD

-270 ARKRYRENLQRY
+270 ARKRYGENLQRY
-282 AEQIDCKIREFQQK
+282 AEQIDGKIREFEQK
-296 YQQRDAELEKAG
+296 YQSIDPEAPKGGQQSYERSDVTNLE
-308 HASHE
+308 
-313 RARDPNLDQQGGVE
+313 QQGGVE

-349 ESTYTSNQRAS
+349 ESTYTSNQRTS

-558 AFFRGFTERIGD
+558 AFFTSFTKRIGD
-570 RFKDAC
+570 SFKDAC
-576 DEIGEFFRRTRRIE
+576 DEFGEFFRRKRRVE
-590 KLVKGDF
+590 KLVNGDF
-597 AEPGASR
+597 AELGKNRDRDAAQATHGAAHEQTSLSR
-604 NREANEA
+604 
-611 TGEPNQRENELSRA
+611 ELSK
-625 VSTKVRGFNPGYI
+625 KVTGFNSGDI
-638 FKALDELDKRK
+638 FTALDELDKRK
-649 ELQAKQRAAERSSGL
+649 ELQAKQRAAERGSGL
-664 DCEM
+664 YF

>member
-1 MGLKMIVEFFRYG
+1 MIVEFFRYG

-21 LDYFLGKKRDRDH
+21 LDYFLGKKRDREH
-34 ARVLSGSEQEVAGL
+34 ARVLSGNEQEVAGL

-66 ESDLSDEAKSKIM
+66 ESDLSDEAKRKIM
-79 AEFEACIF
+79 ADFEHCLF
-87 AGMDPGQYRVLWIE
+87 PGMSSDQYRVLWIE
-101 HRDKINEETGKQRL
+101 HKDKLNEETGERRL

-122 NVEITT
+122 NTEILT
-128 GQRLQPFYHEAD
+128 GNRLQPFYHEAD
-140 LPRVDLFKKIINFEY
+140 MPRVDLFKKIINFEH

-187 VAAKKQIEGGFITD
+187 VAARKQIEGGFITD

-270 ARKRYRENLQRY
+270 ARKRYGENLQRY
-282 AEQIDCKIREFQQK
+282 AEQIDGKIREFEQK
-296 YQQRDAELEKAG
+296 YQSIDPEAPKGGQQ
-308 HASHE
+308 SYE
-313 RARDPNLDQQGGVE
+313 RSDDPNFEQQRVSD
-327 KPAERSN
+327 KTAERSN
-334 ERDYRADYNRQENIA
+334 ERDYRADYNRQEDVA
-349 ESTYTSNQRAS
+349 ESTYTSNQRTS
-360 GSLPEASRELR
+360 GSPPEASRELT
-371 GDLARVEPLT
+371 GELARVEPLT

-387 SEFEK
+387 SELEK

-426 SRIAQ
+426 SRTAQ

-456 RSEIHDLRGQLQN
+456 RSEIPDLRGQLQN

-541 NHLSGDSEKAI
+541 NHISGDSEKAI

-558 AFFRGFTERIGD
+558 AFFTSFTKRIGD
-570 RFKDAC
+570 SFKDAC
-576 DEIGEFFRRTRRIE
+576 DEFGEFFRRKRRVE
-590 KLVKGDF
+590 KLVNGDF
-597 AEPGASR
+597 AELGKNRDRDAAQATHGAAHEQTSLSR
-604 NREANEA
+604 
-611 TGEPNQRENELSRA
+611 ELSK
-625 VSTKVRGFNPGYI
+625 KVTGFNSGDI
-638 FKALDELDKRK
+638 FTALDELDKRK
-649 ELQAKQRAAERSSGL
+649 ELQAKQRAAERGSGL
-664 DCEM
+664 YF

>member
-1 MGLKMIVEFFRYG
+1 MIVEFFRYG

-21 LDYFLGKKRDRDH
+21 LDYFLGKKRDREH
-34 ARVLSGSEQEVAGL
+34 ARVLSGNEQEVAGL

-66 ESDLSDEAKSKIM
+66 ESDLSDEAKRKIM
-79 AEFEACIF
+79 ADFEHCLF
-87 AGMDPGQYRVLWIE
+87 PGMSSDQYRVLWIE
-101 HRDKINEETGKQRL
+101 HKDKLNEETGERRL

-122 NVEITT
+122 NTEILT
-128 GQRLQPFYHEAD
+128 GNRLQPFYHEAD
-140 LPRVDLFKKIINFEY
+140 MPRVDLFKKIINFEH

-187 VAAKKQIEGGFITD
+187 VAARKQIEGGFITD

-270 ARKRYRENLQRY
+270 ARKRYGENLQRY
-282 AEQIDCKIREFQQK
+282 AEQIDGKIREFEQK
-296 YQQRDAELEKAG
+296 YQSIDPEAPKGGQQSYERSDVTNLE
-308 HASHE
+308 
-313 RARDPNLDQQGGVE
+313 QQGGVE
-327 KPAERSN
+327 KSAERSH
-334 ERDYRADYNRQENIA
+334 ERDYRADYNRQEDVA
-349 ESTYTSNQRAS
+349 ESTYRSIERTS
-360 GSLPEASRELR
+360 GSPPEASRELT
-371 GDLARVEPLT
+371 GELARVEPLT
-381 RRASTG
+381 RRDSAPSD
-387 SEFEK
+387 FEK
-392 NPFQIDLSL
+392 SPYYVSL
-401 DLASL
+401 AVDYSSWR
-406 FFSYMQ
+406 FSYEQ
-412 HRSRVLLKKPKRSH
+412 YRNRTLSKSPKKSVKPN
-426 SRIAQ
+426 
-431 PSASPETPRR
+431 
-441 EPEAI
+441 EPANRGFTSEGSNLDSFD
-446 ELRQPIMRTD
+446 LRQTIVCTD
-456 RSEIHDLRGQLQN
+456 RPESSALRGQL
-469 SSGEVNEFRN
+469 SGNRGEIEVNEQSRS
-479 AVIEDHRRATAA
+479 AAIADYRRTTAA
-491 ARAATEAA
+491 IEAATTAA
-499 ARSLEAHSG
+499 ARSLEAYSG

-516 RELHRDFERQEQQA
+516 RELHRDFEKQEQQA
-530 NRKEQSVSGAD
+530 NREEQSVSGAD

-611 TGEPNQRENELSRA
+611 TGEPNQ
-625 VSTKVRGFNPGYI
+625 
-638 FKALDELDKRK
+638 
-649 ELQAKQRAAERSSGL
+649 
-664 DCEM
+664 

>member
-1 MGLKMIVEFFRYG
+1 MIVEFFRYG
-14 DGLSKGP
+14 AGLSKGP

-187 VAAKKQIEGGFITD
+187 VAAKKQIEEGFITD
-201 RESMKKWLTALG
+201 RESMKQWLIDLG
-213 LEITGVKPNSISIR
+213 LDVTKETAKAISIK
-227 NPHNDDEKSR
+227 NPYGDENSR
-237 PIRLTG
+237 PIRLDG

-257 SLTAA
+257 SLTAE

-327 KPAERSN
+327 KSAERSH
-334 ERDYRADYNRQENIA
+334 ERDYRADYNRQEDVA
-349 ESTYTSNQRAS
+349 ESTYTSNQRTS
-360 GSLPEASRELR
+360 GSPPEASRELT
-371 GDLARVEPLT
+371 GELARVELLT
-381 RRASTG
+381 RRDSTP
-387 SEFEK
+387 SDFEK
-392 NPFQIDLSL
+392 SPYYVSL
-401 DLASL
+401 AVDFSSWH
-406 FFSYMQ
+406 FSYEQ
-412 HRSRVLLKKPKRSH
+412 YRNRTLSKSPKKSVKPNE
-426 SRIAQ
+426 
-431 PSASPETPRR
+431 PSNQGFTNEGSNLESYD
-441 EPEAI
+441 
-446 ELRQPIMRTD
+446 LRQTVVCTD
-456 RSEIHDLRGQLQN
+456 RPESSALRGQLSCN
-469 SSGEVNEFRN
+469 SGEIEVNEQSRS
-479 AVIEDHRRATAA
+479 AAIADYRRTTAA
-491 ARAATEAA
+491 IEAATTAA
-499 ARSLEAHSG
+499 ARSLAAYSG

-516 RELHRDFERQEQQA
+516 RELHRDFEKQEQQA
-530 NRKEQSVSGAD
+530 NRQEQSVSGAD

-558 AFFRGFTERIGD
+558 AFFTSFTKRIGD
-570 RFKDAC
+570 SFKDAC
-576 DEIGEFFRRTRRIE
+576 DEFGEFFRRKRRVE
-590 KLVKGDF
+590 KLVNGDF
-597 AEPGASR
+597 AELGKNRDRDAAQATHGAAHEQTSLSR
-604 NREANEA
+604 
-611 TGEPNQRENELSRA
+611 ELSK
-625 VSTKVRGFNPGYI
+625 KVTGFNSGDI
-638 FKALDELDKRK
+638 FTALDELDKRK
-649 ELQAKQRAAERSSGL
+649 ELQAKQRAAERSTGL

>member
-1 MGLKMIVEFFRYG
+1 MIVEFFRYG
-14 DGLSKGP
+14 AGLSKGP

-79 AEFEACIF
+79 AEFEACLF
-87 AGMDPGQYRVLWIE
+87 PGMSSDQYRVLWIE
-101 HRDKINEETGKQRL
+101 HKDKLNEETGERRL

-122 NVEITT
+122 NTEILT
-128 GQRLQPFYHEAD
+128 GNRLQPFYHEAD
-140 LPRVDLFKKIINFEY
+140 LPRVDLFKKIINFEH

-187 VAAKKQIEGGFITD
+187 VAAKKQIEEGFITD
-201 RESMKKWLTALG
+201 RESMKRWLIDLE
-213 LEITGVKPNSISIR
+213 LEITKETAKAISIK
-227 NPHNDDEKSR
+227 NPYGDENSR
-237 PIRLTG
+237 PIRLEG

-257 SLTAA
+257 SLTAE

-349 ESTYTSNQRAS
+349 ESTYTSNQRTS

-456 RSEIHDLRGQLQN
+456 RSEIPDLRGQLQN

-541 NHLSGDSEKAI
+541 NHISGDSEKAI

-625 VSTKVRGFNPGYI
+625 VSTKVSGFNSEDI

-649 ELQAKQRAAERSSGL
+649 ELQAKQRAAERGSGL
-664 DCEM
+664 YF

>member
-1 MGLKMIVEFFRYG
+1 MIVQFFRYG
-14 DGLSKGP
+14 GGLSKGP
-21 LDYFLGKKRDRDH
+21 LDYLLGKKRDREH

-48 IDSSPFAKKYTSG
+48 IDSSPFAKKYTAG

-66 ESDLSDEAKSKIM
+66 ENDLSDEAKSKIM
-79 AEFEACIF
+79 ADFEHCLF
-87 AGMDPGQYRVLWIE
+87 PGMSSDQYRVLWIE
-101 HRDKINEETGKQRL
+101 HKDKLNEETGERRL

-122 NVEITT
+122 NTEILT
-128 GQRLQPFYHEAD
+128 GKRLQPFYHKAD
-140 LPRVDLFKKIINFEY
+140 LPRVDLFKKITNFEH

-187 VAAKKQIEGGFITD
+187 VAAKKQIEEGFITD
-201 RESMKKWLTALG
+201 RESMKQWLIDLG
-213 LEITGVKPNSISIR
+213 LDVTKETAKAISIK
-227 NPHNDDEKSR
+227 NPYGDENSR
-237 PIRLTG
+237 PIRLDG

-257 SLTAA
+257 SLTAE

-499 ARSLEAHSG
+499 ARRLEAHSG

-516 RELHRDFERQEQQA
+516 RELHRDFEKQEQQA
-530 NRKEQSVSGAD
+530 NRQEQSVSGAD

-625 VSTKVRGFNPGYI
+625 VSTKVSGFNPGYI

>member
-1 MGLKMIVEFFRYG
+1 MIVEFFRYG

-21 LDYFLGKKRDRDH
+21 LDYFLGKKRDREH
-34 ARVLSGSEQEVAGL
+34 ARVLSGNEQEVAGL

-66 ESDLSDEAKSKIM
+66 ESDLSDEAKRKIM
-79 AEFEACIF
+79 ADFEHCLF
-87 AGMDPGQYRVLWIE
+87 PGMSSDQYRVLWIE
-101 HRDKINEETGKQRL
+101 HKDKLNEETGERRL

-122 NVEITT
+122 NTEILT
-128 GQRLQPFYHEAD
+128 GNRLQPFYHEAD
-140 LPRVDLFKKIINFEY
+140 MPRVDLFKKIINFEH

-187 VAAKKQIEGGFITD
+187 VAARKQIEGGFITD

-270 ARKRYRENLQRY
+270 ARKRYGENLQRY
-282 AEQIDCKIREFQQK
+282 AEQIDGKIREFEQK
-296 YQQRDAELEKAG
+296 YQSIDPEAPKGGQQSYERSDVTNLE
-308 HASHE
+308 
-313 RARDPNLDQQGGVE
+313 QQGGVE

-349 ESTYTSNQRAS
+349 ESTYTSNQRTS

-371 GDLARVEPLT
+371 GDLARVERLT

-456 RSEIHDLRGQLQN
+456 RSEIPDLRGQLQN

-558 AFFRGFTERIGD
+558 AFFTSFTKRIGD
-570 RFKDAC
+570 SFKDAC
-576 DEIGEFFRRTRRIE
+576 DEFGEFFRRKRRVE
-590 KLVKGDF
+590 KLVNGDF
-597 AEPGASR
+597 AELGKNRDRDAAQATHGAAHEQTSLSR
-604 NREANEA
+604 
-611 TGEPNQRENELSRA
+611 ELSK
-625 VSTKVRGFNPGYI
+625 KVTGFNSGDI
-638 FKALDELDKRK
+638 FTALDELDKRK
-649 ELQAKQRAAERSSGL
+649 ELQAKQRAAERGSGL
-664 DCEM
+664 YF